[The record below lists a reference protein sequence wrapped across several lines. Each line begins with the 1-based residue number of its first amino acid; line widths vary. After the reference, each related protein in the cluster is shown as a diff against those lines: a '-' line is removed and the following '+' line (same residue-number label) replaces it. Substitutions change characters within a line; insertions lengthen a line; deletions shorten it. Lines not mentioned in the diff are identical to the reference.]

1 MRRFVPPRRTD
12 CGEKWRYCVDCGVPS
27 DEDEASGRLW
37 PESMM
42 VNDDGAWRCR
52 EHYAARAK
60 YRIDG
65 TELNLEENR
74 DSDE

>member
-1 MRRFVPPRRTD
+1 
-12 CGEKWRYCVDCGVPS
+12 
-27 DEDEASGRLW
+27 
-37 PESMM
+37 MM

-52 EHYAARAK
+52 EHYAARAR